1 MSFNKT
7 NVITIQGNNFDPIQ
21 IGRLPLVLIAGP
33 CAIES
38 KDTLLMAESIKKICE
53 N

>member
-21 IGRLPLVLIAGP
+21 IGSDLPLVCFLA
-33 CAIES
+33 
-38 KDTLLMAESIKKICE
+38 L
-53 N
+53 

>member
-21 IGRLPLVLIAGP
+21 IGSDLPLVLIA
-33 CAIES
+33 
-38 KDTLLMAESIKKICE
+38 DLVR
-53 N
+53 